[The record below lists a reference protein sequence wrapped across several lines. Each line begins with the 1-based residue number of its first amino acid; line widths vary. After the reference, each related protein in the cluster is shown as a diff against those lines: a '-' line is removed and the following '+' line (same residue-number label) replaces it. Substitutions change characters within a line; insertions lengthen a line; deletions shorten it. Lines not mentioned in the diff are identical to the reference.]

1 MKKILLTILFVF
13 SLTVRSYS
21 DDNIGIANFIDDF
34 STKFENINKNSKN
47 KEKDIYNLAN
57 EILDLNW
64 MGNFILGQHRKTLS
78 EDKKE
83 KFIEYYSKSLI
94 KNYISV
100 LDVYKKDSYKILTI
114 EETKRK
120 DTFNVETNIKLKD
133 KEVNNT
139 FRIVKKNNKYYI
151 TDIITEGISF
161 ISSQRSEVN
170 SIISSRGFDTFLKE
184 LEAKDNGSN

>member
-1 MKKILLTILFVF
+1 MKKILLCILFIL
-13 SLTVRSYS
+13 SLTLKSYS
-21 DDNIGIANFIDDF
+21 NDDIGINNFIEDF

-47 KEKDIYNLAN
+47 KEEDIYKLAN

-64 MGNFILGQHRKTLS
+64 MGNFILGQYRKTIS

-83 KFIEYYSKSLI
+83 KFIEYYSKFLI

-100 LDVYKKDSYKILTI
+100 LDVYKKDSYKITKI

-120 DTFNVETNIKLKD
+120 GTFNVDTVIKHKD
-133 KEVNNT
+133 KDVNNT

-170 SIISSRGFDTFLKE
+170 SIISSKGFDAFLTD
-184 LEAKDNGSN
+184 LENKK